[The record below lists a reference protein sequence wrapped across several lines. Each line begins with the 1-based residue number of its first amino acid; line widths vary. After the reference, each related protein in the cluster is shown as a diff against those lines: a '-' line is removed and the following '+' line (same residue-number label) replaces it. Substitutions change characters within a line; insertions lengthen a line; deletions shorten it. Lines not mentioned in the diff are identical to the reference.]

1 VNLFLKKLLSTLEV
15 FSSVVLFVMMILTF
29 VDVIGRYVFS
39 APIFGASEM
48 ISGMLA
54 VLIFAGLGIT
64 NARDEHIVVELM
76 DHRFR
81 RLSPKVYDIIIQVFS
96 VIAMCIITYVLAEEA
111 ISSFELKSIT
121 FVLEMPLFYVAG
133 LIALLSAISVF
144 SMLAGI
150 FLRTQNKNKGEA

>member
-1 VNLFLKKLLSTLEV
+1 MNLFLKKLLSTLEV